1 MHERILE
8 GIENRTLADTA
19 GRKDEA
25 RHEALYQRWQQLR
38 GMTELA
44 MLLGL
49 PHELREALQAHRD
62 QLRDELQGG

>member
-8 GIENRTLADTA
+8 GIENRTVAETVGL
-19 GRKDEA
+19 KDEA
-25 RHEALYQRWQQLR
+25 RHEALYHRWQQLW

-49 PHELREALQAHRD
+49 PRVQREALQAHRD
-62 QLRDELQGG
+62 RLRDELQGV